1 MSSEVMTPEPGKPMA
16 KPNPAEIRP
25 LGLPYGSVRALLSL
39 MVLGMVVI
47 DVLVGRNPG
56 GLATAA
62 DEMVEVLWSEC
73 LVIVMAGYF
82 TTRKFVR
89 LPNDVVERLEK
100 EGVLAVDRPLG
111 LPRFTMRVVLILA
124 FVALAVHMWRENRL
138 FETKS
143 AQVLGLAL
151 AFLLGGASAVVAR
164 FFGGGLESAGRLWWE
179 TLKAV
184 LALGSVAAC
193 MVASLAFGLDH
204 LPTWATSITI
214 WMVLFYFGSR

>member
-1 MSSEVMTPEPGKPMA
+1 MSSEPMTPEPGKPMA
-16 KPNPAEIRP
+16 KPSTAEIRP

-47 DVLVGRNPG
+47 DVLVGRNSAG
-56 GLATAA
+56 VATAA
-62 DEMVEVLWSEC
+62 DDMVEVLWSEC

-179 TLKAV
+179 NLKAV

>member
-1 MSSEVMTPEPGKPMA
+1 MSSEPMTPEPGKPMA
-16 KPNPAEIRP
+16 KPSTAEIRP

-56 GLATAA
+56 GLATVA

-89 LPNDVVERLEK
+89 LPNDVVERLAK

-111 LPRFTMRVVLILA
+111 LPRFTMR
-124 FVALAVHMWRENRL
+124 
-138 FETKS
+138 S
-143 AQVLGLAL
+143 A
-151 AFLLGGASAVVAR
+151 ASRAP
-164 FFGGGLESAGRLWWE
+164 
-179 TLKAV
+179 
-184 LALGSVAAC
+184 
-193 MVASLAFGLDH
+193 M
-204 LPTWATSITI
+204 
-214 WMVLFYFGSR
+214 